1 MKDVLEN
8 FGKIQAPVPEPQ
20 SIFIKKRL
28 GTGVFFFVDFAKFSR
43 VRFFIKTP
51 VGCFLMFRSKSV
63 TKENQHLNTKPLGRD
78 IAE

>member
-28 GTGVFFFVDFAKFSR
+28 GTGVFFCGFCKIFKST
-43 VRFFIKTP
+43 FFYKTP
-51 VGCFLMFRSKSV
+51 LLAAF
-63 TKENQHLNTKPLGRD
+63 
-78 IAE
+78 

>member
-43 VRFFIKTP
+43 VRFFIKHP
-51 VGCFLMFRSKSV
+51 CWLLFNVSLEKCYKRKS
-63 TKENQHLNTKPLGRD
+63 TFKY
-78 IAE
+78 

>member
-28 GTGVFFFVDFAKFSR
+28 GTGVFFLWILQNF
-43 VRFFIKTP
+43 
-51 VGCFLMFRSKSV
+51 
-63 TKENQHLNTKPLGRD
+63 Q
-78 IAE
+78 

>member
-28 GTGVFFFVDFAKFSR
+28 GAGVFFLWILQNFQEYV
-43 VRFFIKTP
+43 
-51 VGCFLMFRSKSV
+51 FL
-63 TKENQHLNTKPLGRD
+63 
-78 IAE
+78 